1 MTGYRLRVLA
11 GAASGMEIA
20 VSHEL
25 VIGREEQGTGN
36 LRGDGEISRRHAR
49 VSINEAGVLL
59 VEDLGSTNGTF
70 VNDRRLTGQRV
81 LRAGDRVRVGAT
93 TIEVLVGERAD
104 AGATRPRPQPVL
116 PTGPGAP
123 LATPPTS
130 PFSPRRADQ
139 RRPRSNG
146 PIIAA
151 GLFGALLLLALGYL
165 IGHQS
170 GGSSSASAAAE
181 VAPTAGIVYVES
193 NVAMPDAN
201 SVLALRYGS
210 NGDLHPLRVA
220 EYPTGGAGSED
231 LTDSGVLDADGQVTL
246 DEAHR
251 LLFAVNQ
258 GSDSIA
264 VFHVH
269 ADGELSAVQG
279 MPFSSGGTAPASV
292 GVSGN
297 TAIVANKA
305 QDGVRDLSTVAPA
318 YVTFHINSDGSLSQ
332 FGPTIHAAPASSP
345 TDAFVAPKYN
355 FVMSTEE
362 GGPFRGFILDSGGL
376 TQGANSPLDPDPSIF
391 PANLSAIKRW
401 GLGISANPS
410 KPIVYIGMATV
421 DKIAVYT
428 YDRNGALRFERSVEA
443 PGSDLPCWTHVNA
456 AGTRLYTANAGNNTM
471 SVFDTSDALHPKWI
485 QTIKLKGEGNPWNFQ
500 IDPSGKM
507 IFLIDPRARTNVA
520 PGQGQAVHTLVI
532 ASDGRLSE
540 PSYSP
545 VVLPVG
551 LNVNPFGLAV
561 MSTS

>member
-1 MTGYRLRVLA
+1 
-11 GAASGMEIA
+11 
-20 VSHEL
+20 
-25 VIGREEQGTGN
+25 
-36 LRGDGEISRRHAR
+36 
-49 VSINEAGVLL
+49 
-59 VEDLGSTNGTF
+59 
-70 VNDRRLTGQRV
+70 
-81 LRAGDRVRVGAT
+81 
-93 TIEVLVGERAD
+93 
-104 AGATRPRPQPVL
+104 
-116 PTGPGAP
+116 
-123 LATPPTS
+123 
-130 PFSPRRADQ
+130 
-139 RRPRSNG
+139 
-146 PIIAA
+146 
-151 GLFGALLLLALGYL
+151 
-165 IGHQS
+165 
-170 GGSSSASAAAE
+170 
-181 VAPTAGIVYVES
+181 
-193 NVAMPDAN
+193 
-201 SVLALRYGS
+201 
-210 NGDLHPLRVA
+210 
-220 EYPTGGAGSED
+220 
-231 LTDSGVLDADGQVTL
+231 
-246 DEAHR
+246 
-251 LLFAVNQ
+251 
-258 GSDSIA
+258 
-264 VFHVH
+264 
-269 ADGELSAVQG
+269 
-279 MPFSSGGTAPASV
+279 
-292 GVSGN
+292 
-297 TAIVANKA
+297 
-305 QDGVRDLSTVAPA
+305 VRDLSTVAPA

-391 PANLSAIKRW
+391 PANLSATKRW

-410 KPIVYIGMATV
+410 QPIVYIGMATV

-428 YDRNGALRFERSVEA
+428 YERNGALRFERSVQA

-485 QTIKLKGEGNPWNFQ
+485 QTIKLSGEGNPWNFQ

-507 IFLIDPRARTNVA
+507 IFLIDPRARTDVA

>member
-11 GAASGMEIA
+11 GAASGTEIA

-25 VIGREEQGTGN
+25 VIGREEQGAGN
-36 LRGDGEISRRHAR
+36 LRGDREISRRHAR
-49 VSINEAGVLL
+49 LSINEAGVLL

-70 VNDRRLTGQRV
+70 VNDRRLTAQRV
-81 LRAGDRVRVGAT
+81 LRAGDRVRVGAS

-104 AGATRPRPQPVL
+104 AGATRPRPRPQPVL

-130 PFSPRRADQ
+130 PFPPRRADE
-139 RRPRSNG
+139 RRPRSTG

-170 GGSSSASAAAE
+170 GDSSSASTSAE
-181 VAPTAGIVYVES
+181 GAPTAGIVYVES

-246 DEAHR
+246 DQARR

-258 GSDSIA
+258 GSDSVA

-269 ADGELSAVQG
+269 ADGQLSAVQG
-279 MPFSSGGTAPASV
+279 SPFASGGMAPASV

-305 QDGVRDLSTVAPA
+305 QDGVRV
-318 YVTFHINSDGSLSQ
+318 
-332 FGPTIHAAPASSP
+332 
-345 TDAFVAPKYN
+345 
-355 FVMSTEE
+355 
-362 GGPFRGFILDSGGL
+362 
-376 TQGANSPLDPDPSIF
+376 
-391 PANLSAIKRW
+391 
-401 GLGISANPS
+401 
-410 KPIVYIGMATV
+410 
-421 DKIAVYT
+421 
-428 YDRNGALRFERSVEA
+428 
-443 PGSDLPCWTHVNA
+443 
-456 AGTRLYTANAGNNTM
+456 
-471 SVFDTSDALHPKWI
+471 
-485 QTIKLKGEGNPWNFQ
+485 
-500 IDPSGKM
+500 
-507 IFLIDPRARTNVA
+507 
-520 PGQGQAVHTLVI
+520 
-532 ASDGRLSE
+532 
-540 PSYSP
+540 
-545 VVLPVG
+545 
-551 LNVNPFGLAV
+551 
-561 MSTS
+561 